1 MELPFAKQKAASP
14 RGWNF
19 TLLLRQRGNF
29 TLLGRQA
36 TAFFQV
42 KGMV

>member
-1 MELPFAKQKAASP
+1 MEVPFAKQKAASP

-29 TLLGRQA
+29 TWD
-36 TAFFQV
+36 V
-42 KGMV
+42 KQRLIYGISMGIV